1 MATSRPTI
9 KSIVFTH
16 EDKYRKIKM
25 VAWLELRGLIDTK
38 TKTYILKGTR

>member
-1 MATSRPTI
+1 MATTRPTI
-9 KSIVFTH
+9 KTIVFTN

-25 VAWLELRGLIDTK
+25 VDWLVSRSLIDTA